1 VIPWLGKEPPT
12 EDSPISAPFDFG
24 MTDLEEQLRAAGGER
39 KRAEVIDRFSALD
52 HQIASVMLSGI
63 PPEEFQRG
71 RILREAI
78 AHAQKIIVA
87 FR

>member
-24 MTDLEEQLRAAGGER
+24 MTDLEEQLRAADGEQ

-52 HQIASVMLSGI
+52 QQIASIMLGGI

-78 AHAQKIIVA
+78 AHARKIVLA